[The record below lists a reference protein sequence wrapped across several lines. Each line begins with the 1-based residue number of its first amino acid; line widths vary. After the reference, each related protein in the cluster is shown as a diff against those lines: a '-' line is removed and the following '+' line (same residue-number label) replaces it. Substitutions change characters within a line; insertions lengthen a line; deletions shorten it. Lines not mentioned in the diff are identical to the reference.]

1 MAAIEEHTYSGHI
14 SKRNENLQPH
24 KKIYTQMLI
33 AALSIIA
40 KKKKSGNRLSVYQL
54 VNL

>member
-40 KKKKSGNRLSVYQL
+40 KKKKKKVEID
-54 VNL
+54 